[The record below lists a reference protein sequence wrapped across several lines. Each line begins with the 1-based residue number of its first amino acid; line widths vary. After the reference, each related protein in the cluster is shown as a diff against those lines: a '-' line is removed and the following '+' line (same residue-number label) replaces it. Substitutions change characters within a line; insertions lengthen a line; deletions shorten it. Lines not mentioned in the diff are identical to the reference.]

1 MLVTRRHRSTTRP
14 ARGAL
19 ADHHGDELALVVY
32 ELLDAHDDTVR
43 LREGLGNDLR
53 WRAHL
58 DYLRGLQR
66 VGREALARGTA
77 GEPARSTRRPAD
89 LFRRFRR
96 PPASTEIAIP

>member
-1 MLVTRRHRSTTRP
+1 MLVTRLQSITRR
-14 ARGAL
+14 AGGAL
-19 ADHHGDELALVVY
+19 ADQHGDELVLVVY

-43 LREGLGNDLR
+43 LGEGLEADLR

-77 GEPARSTRRPAD
+77 GEIAGSTRRPGE

-96 PPASTEIAIP
+96 SPAATEIASR